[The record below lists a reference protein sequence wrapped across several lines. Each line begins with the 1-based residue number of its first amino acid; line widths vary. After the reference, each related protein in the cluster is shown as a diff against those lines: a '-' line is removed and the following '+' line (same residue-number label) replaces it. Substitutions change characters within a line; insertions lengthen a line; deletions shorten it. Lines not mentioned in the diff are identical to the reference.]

1 MPWAARGRSA
11 GVSALLLATFGL
23 ASAGSEDHERLNLV
37 TYMNEVSDLFGFLQV
52 SAEEHSLNPVIIGYG
67 QTAWWPDGLGVK
79 INALRKFVF
88 GDLGL
93 NEIVLFVDAFDVLI
107 FGDREQI
114 VRDFEALEEKEQRSI
129 FFNAE
134 QYCFPP
140 GFEKEYPETPHRW
153 RYLNSGIIIGRV
165 SALREMLPDPVDDII
180 PGSDQAWYHRYYAA
194 HHDKVGLDTNCAVI
208 CTANGANGPEDGV
221 ELHGRR
227 LFNVDTG
234 TYPSVLHLPGP
245 GHWPA
250 FKNGVLSTRIVEIF
264 GELYPAEYRKLFDVY
279 EFSLRLGGV
288 LNNKHGLRSDQKRAY
303 QKLMRFINCWKCR
316 FLGSSDSLCASFYSL
331 TSGGSFSGAWPW
343 LAQP

>member
-1 MPWAARGRSA
+1 MPWDARGRSA
-11 GVSALLLATFGL
+11 GVAALLLATFGL
-23 ASAGSEDHERLNLV
+23 PSAGSEDHERLNLV

-208 CTANGANGPEDGV
+208 CTANGVNGPEDGV

-234 TYPSVLHLPGP
+234 TYPS
-245 GHWPA
+245 
-250 FKNGVLSTRIVEIF
+250 
-264 GELYPAEYRKLFDVY
+264 
-279 EFSLRLGGV
+279 
-288 LNNKHGLRSDQKRAY
+288 
-303 QKLMRFINCWKCR
+303 
-316 FLGSSDSLCASFYSL
+316 
-331 TSGGSFSGAWPW
+331 
-343 LAQP
+343 